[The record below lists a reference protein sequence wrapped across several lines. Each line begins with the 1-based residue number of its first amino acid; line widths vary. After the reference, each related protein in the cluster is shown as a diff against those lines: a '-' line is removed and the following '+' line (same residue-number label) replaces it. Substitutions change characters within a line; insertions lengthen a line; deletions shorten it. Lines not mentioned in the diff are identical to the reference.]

1 MVDEGGRAVLD
12 PTERHSRRKLRR
24 RAFLAAAGG
33 VTAGGLT
40 IGTAAVMSGGTG
52 NGREPGGS
60 PPEGE
65 ATAAAE
71 EAGTGPIADPVRRAA
86 HLLRR
91 AGFGGTP
98 GEIAEFASLTPE
110 EAADR
115 LVDFEETDNAAL
127 EQRITRANFNLTRLR
142 GGDGRP
148 GMASDMRAWWLTRM
162 AYTSR
167 PLEERMTLIW
177 HGLLTSELGKLGIPR
192 TKFMLIQNELF
203 RRMALPRYD
212 DLLKAISRDPAMMVY
227 LDTIQSSAAHPSENY
242 ARELMELFSMGVGN
256 YTEQDVREAA
266 RAFTGWRLT
275 APPRVQLPEGASE
288 AERRAAQD
296 AAAEAYEPEFV
307 IQPRLQDR
315 GMKTFLGK
323 TGPFGGDEI
332 IDIIMSH
339 DAPSRFI
346 PVRLFREFAH
356 ANPGPE
362 TVTWLAEVW
371 NGSGH
376 DIREVVRA
384 ILKSAEFNSEAAY
397 RAKIKSPV
405 EFVVGAV
412 RGLELE
418 TDFRATLRF
427 WGPMGQTLFQ
437 PPNVAG
443 WPGGPAWLASATFFA
458 RLNFLDAFLFPRGR
472 PLRIEALL
480 AREDAAGMVDEA
492 LRRLVDGVMSDGA
505 RAALVAHAES
515 IRDPV
520 ERAATV
526 AYLVLAS
533 PEYQLA

>member
-1 MVDEGGRAVLD
+1 MVDEGERAVLD

-33 VTAGGLT
+33 VAAGGLT
-40 IGTAAVMSGGTG
+40 IGTATLMSGGTG
-52 NGREPGGS
+52 KRREPGGS

-65 ATAAAE
+65 ATAA

-227 LDTIQSSAAHPSENY
+227 LDTIQSSAAHPNENY

-443 WPGGPAWLASATFFA
+443 WPGGRPGW
-458 RLNFLDAFLFPRGR
+458 PRQRSSRGSISSTR
-472 PLRIEALL
+472 SFS
-480 AREDAAGMVDEA
+480 REDARFGSRRC
-492 LRRLVDGVMSDGA
+492 LRGRMR
-505 RAALVAHAES
+505 RAWS
-515 IRDPV
+515 TR
-520 ERAATV
+520 RSGGSWTV
-526 AYLVLAS
+526 
-533 PEYQLA
+533 